1 MKKMLSIVSAAMAL
15 TLGLTACGGGGGGD
29 TQQGANADAKTS
41 SEQFETVKLRV
52 AYMPNMGSAS
62 LLVTA
67 ENKGYFDEMGLDVSL
82 TEFGRGPEEISAMAS
97 GNIDIAQIGH
107 GAHALCIEG
116 EAVIFNIDATSLA
129 DMVIGNTEKGVS
141 KVEDLKGKTVAVT
154 GGSSSEVILNL
165 AMADAGLTKDD
176 VKLVEMDA
184 NGMVTAMVS
193 GQIDACA
200 AWSPG
205 TITIQE
211 ALGDKA
217 VVLADN
223 NDYID
228 RATFPSS
235 MVTTTKFAEENHD
248 VLVRFSR
255 ALQMAAD
262 YRKANLEEV
271 AKMVAKQCQADEKLM
286 IDSLGEGEWL
296 TGEFI
301 ATGIKDGTIKKYYE
315 NQQQVFINDGRIKE
329 SVPVENYVLFDI
341 MEEAAD
347 ANAAAKA
354 A

>member
-1 MKKMLSIVSAAMAL
+1 MKKVLSVVSAAMAL
-15 TLGLTACGGGGGGD
+15 TLGLTACGGGGGD
-29 TQQGANADAKTS
+29 KQQDANAGEKAS
-41 SEQFETVKLRV
+41 SEQFETVDLNV

-67 ENKGYFDEMGLDVSL
+67 ENKGYFDEMGLNVSL
-82 TEFGRGPEEISAMAS
+82 TEFGRGPEEISAMGS
-97 GNIDIAQIGH
+97 GDIDIAQIGH

-116 EAVIFNIDATSLA
+116 QAVVFNIDATSLA
-129 DMVIGNTEKGVS
+129 DMVIGNKEKGVS

-223 NDYID
+223 SDYMD

-235 MVTTTKFAEENHD
+235 MVTTAKFAEENRD

-271 AKMVAKQCQADEKLM
+271 AKMVAKQCQADEQLM

-296 TGEFI
+296 TGEFV
-301 ATGIKDGTIKKYYE
+301 AAGIKDGTIKKYYE

-341 MEEAAD
+341 MEEAAE

>member
-15 TLGLTACGGGGGGD
+15 TLGLTACSGGGGD
-29 TQQGANADAKTS
+29 TAQDANAGADAAK
-41 SEQFETVKLRV
+41 SEQFESVSLRV

-67 ENKGYFDEMGLDVSL
+67 ENKGYFDEMGLDVTL
-82 TEFGRGPEEISAMAS
+82 TEFGRGPEEIAAMGS

-116 EAVIFNIDATSLA
+116 QAVVFNIDATSLA
-129 DMVIGNTEKGVS
+129 DMVIGNKDKGVS
-141 KVEDLKGKTVAVT
+141 KIEDLKGKTIAVT

-165 AMADAGLTKDD
+165 ALADAGLTKDD

-223 NDYID
+223 SDYVD

-235 MVTTTKFAEENHD
+235 MITTAKFAEENHD

-262 YRKANLEEV
+262 YRAANIEEV
-271 AKMVAKQCQADEKLM
+271 AKMVAKQCQAEEQLM
-286 IDSLGEGEWL
+286 IDSIGEGDWL
-296 TGEFI
+296 TGEFVAKAI
-301 ATGIKDGTIKKYYE
+301 NDGTIKKYYE

-341 MEEAAD
+341 MKEAAE
-347 ANAAAKA
+347 ANAAAKDA
-354 A
+354 